1 MDDAPTRAQLL
12 DRLRELLNRRGFVLD
27 PTGDPN
33 RFAVRGPG
41 VNELLISPDNIF
53 QEVQRDGDV
62 EALSRWVE
70 GLLMGPGALPPYL
83 VARSGLRIALEPS
96 RTDFGSALHSQ
107 LTPSMSEVLVYTD
120 PQERR
125 ITWLSGAS
133 LDLWHADPAE
143 VEEVARTNMDTL
155 LRSAELAVEAVRG
168 ARLGILQ
175 LDSVFK
181 AALLRAPSLREVVEP
196 DLGWPVCAVAP
207 CRDFLYLFR
216 EEDLQGLVP
225 LLAAIVTQEYET
237 SGYPLTPEV
246 LRVSDEGVLA
256 LGSYEQE

>member
-1 MDDAPTRAQLL
+1 M
-12 DRLRELLNRRGFVLD
+12 
-27 PTGDPN
+27 
-33 RFAVRGPG
+33 
-41 VNELLISPDNIF
+41 
-53 QEVQRDGDV
+53 
-62 EALSRWVE
+62 
-70 GLLMGPGALPPYL
+70 
-83 VARSGLRIALEPS
+83 
-96 RTDFGSALHSQ
+96 
-107 LTPSMSEVLVYTD
+107 
-120 PQERR
+120 
-125 ITWLSGAS
+125 
-133 LDLWHADPAE
+133 
-143 VEEVARTNMDTL
+143 
-155 LRSAELAVEAVRG
+155 G